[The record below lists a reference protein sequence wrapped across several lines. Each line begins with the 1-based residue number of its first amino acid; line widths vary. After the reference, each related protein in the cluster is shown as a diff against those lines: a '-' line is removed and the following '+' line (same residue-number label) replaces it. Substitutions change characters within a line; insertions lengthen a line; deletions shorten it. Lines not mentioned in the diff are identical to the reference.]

1 MKNLMPFYLLA
12 GLVML
17 VVGMLYYQPVN
28 AEASPSAT
36 QTLEAE
42 VEPTVAI
49 AAEWAGGGN
58 NSTIILSDLAADNM
72 ERSWS
77 GGSGGEQVHS
87 YSNVAIDLYVR
98 AAGDLTNGS
107 NTISLDLLKY
117 ADYGASVSKTS
128 FTTEYV
134 RVLLGWDPPSQSG
147 RVTVP
152 VDLFLTVPFATPP
165 GVYTTTIYHAAVQE
179 NAEQPTSP

>member
-1 MKNLMPFYLLA
+1 MA

-36 QTLEAE
+36 QTLKAE

-49 AAEWAGGGN
+49 AAEWAREGN

-72 ERSWS
+72 ERSWP
-77 GGSGGEQVHS
+77 GGDDGEQVHS
-87 YSNVAIDLYVR
+87 YSNVPIDLYVR
-98 AAGDLTNGS
+98 ANGDLTNDS

-117 ADYGASVSKTS
+117 ANYGASVPKTS

-134 RVLLGWDPPSQSG
+134 MVLESWGPPSQG
-147 RVTVP
+147 EQLTVP
-152 VDLFLTVPFATPP
+152 VDLYLTVPFATPP
-165 GVYTTTIYHAAVQE
+165 RVYTTIIYHAAVQE
-179 NAEQPTSP
+179 NGEQPTSP